1 MQGVKSRPR
10 VVIENVQPE
19 IDAGRFPIK
28 RTVGDN
34 VVVEADVF
42 ADGHDEIS
50 AVLLY
55 RKGEGGGPWSSV
67 PMTALGNDRW
77 QARFTV
83 QGVGRYTYTV
93 RGWIDHFKTWRRD
106 LRKRLQAPSKNIAQD
121 LYVVNA
127 LKTGRVMVKDEDV
140 CLHCGLCA
148 ERCPTGAWDMQKF
161 LLEMA
166 TAGPACRSKA

>member
-34 VVVEADVF
+34 VLVEADVF

-55 RKGEGGGPWSSV
+55 RKGDGGGPWSSV

-83 QGVGRYTYTV
+83 QGIGRYTYTV

-106 LRKRLQAPSKNIAQD
+106 LRKRLQAGQDVAIELLVGLELIKRAAQRAEGPD
-121 LYVVNA
+121 
-127 LKTGRVMVKDEDV
+127 
-140 CLHCGLCA
+140 A
-148 ERCPTGAWDMQKF
+148 ERLRGIVQSFSETT
-161 LLEMA
+161 L
-166 TAGPACRSKA
+166 